1 MKRFE
6 EINGSKFERLSHAEM
21 ETVKGGD
28 FCISCMKRERKVKI
42 GSDENGT
49 YSHSR
54 PEIVDINV

>member
-28 FCISCMKRERKVKI
+28 FCISRMKRERKVKI

-49 YSHSR
+49 YFLILG
-54 PEIVDINV
+54 PK